1 MANKHIIF
9 LVHGMG
15 KHADRWSQ
23 PAQKIIKDSYKKYS
37 QISWLRFNS
46 FYEFEEI
53 IYDDEFEALRKQW
66 ENMSKGL
73 GAVLQSQ
80 GINASLVKKLN
91 KLAGVTNKDQFI
103 NTHVVDVLL
112 YRFARQTASA
122 VRDSIRAQILK
133 KLESVNSSEPIR
145 WSIIAHSLGT
155 AVIHDALHGLYT
167 DTLGVSGQQLG
178 NVTRPHMLMM
188 VANVSRILQS
198 DVKVY
203 QSVVRP
209 GAPEDSHAV
218 RYYINAR
225 HEWDPF
231 PMPKAFRPK
240 PDWPTLSI
248 RERGFYNEVVTNAI
262 EDKNVHSLE
271 HYLKNP
277 LVHTALFNALS
288 DRDAIDDASIKS
300 AHSNYVART
309 PVGKFEEAVNQLKE
323 FQLGEEE
330 DLARVIKVW
339 AEFKEKI
346 GV

>member
-1 MANKHIIF
+1 MANKHVIF

-15 KHADRWSQ
+15 NYTNGWSD
-23 PAQKIIKDSYKKYS
+23 PAQNIIKDKYKKFP
-37 QISWLRFNS
+37 QISWLKFNR
-46 FYEFEEI
+46 FYEFVEI

-66 ENMSKGL
+66 ERMSEGL
-73 GAVLQSQ
+73 GTALQSQ
-80 GINASLVKKLN
+80 GINAGLVKKLN
-91 KLAGVTNKDQFI
+91 KLAGVTNKDKFI
-103 NTHVVDVLL
+103 NTHIVDVLL

-122 VRDSIRAQILK
+122 VRDSIRVQILD
-133 KLESVNSSEPIR
+133 KLKSLNSSEPIS

-167 DTLGVSGQQLG
+167 DALDISGQQLG

-209 GAPEDSHAV
+209 GAPENAHAV
-218 RYYINAR
+218 RHYINAR

-248 RERGFYNEVVTNAI
+248 RERGFYKEIVTNAI
-262 EDKNVHSLE
+262 EDKNIHSLE

-288 DRDAIDDASIKS
+288 DRSAIDDASIKS
-300 AHSNYVART
+300 AHSNYVAKT
-309 PVGKFEEAVNQLKE
+309 PLGKFEETVQQLKE

-330 DLARVIKVW
+330 DLAKVIKVW
-339 AEFKEKI
+339 AEFKDKV
-346 GV
+346 GA